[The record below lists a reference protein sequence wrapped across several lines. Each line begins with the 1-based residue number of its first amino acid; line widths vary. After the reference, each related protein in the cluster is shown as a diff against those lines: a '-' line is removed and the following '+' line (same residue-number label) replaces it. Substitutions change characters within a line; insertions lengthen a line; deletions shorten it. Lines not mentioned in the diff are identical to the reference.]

1 MIKIKRAYDLA
12 EKQDGY
18 RVLIDRLWP
27 RGIKK
32 SNLLLDEWIPALAPS
47 AQLRKSFGHKP
58 EHWKEFQGKYQR
70 ELRSPLAQKKIE
82 DLAKLACKTTVTL
95 IYSAR
100 DKEHNNAVLLS
111 DILERVKDKL
121 QSGARISR
129 KSA

>member
-12 EKQDGY
+12 EKEDGY

-32 SNLLLDEWIPALAPS
+32 SNLMLDEWTAILAPS
-47 AQLRKSFGHKP
+47 DQLRKSFGHKL
-58 EHWKEFQGKYQR
+58 ERWKEFKRKYQM
-70 ELRSPLAQKKIE
+70 ELRSPMAQEKIK
-82 DLAKLACKTTVTL
+82 DLAKLACRSTVTL

-111 DILERVKDKL
+111 DVLRRVKNRIQTSAK
-121 QSGARISR
+121 ISR
-129 KSA
+129 KAA